1 MFLQIESRDHNIII
15 IFFILQNTKILVSLK
30 RQFDPGQLLLKN
42 LGLTMTLLEDREC
55 QYLLN
60 QEDNNRK
67 IEVIDISI
75 ENLLIRPQC
84 FLPNRIL
91 YKNFKA
97 YLQVYDIFNSPL

>member
-1 MFLQIESRDHNIII
+1 MFLQIESRDHNIIT

-60 QEDNNRK
+60 QEDKNRK

-84 FLPNRIL
+84 FLQNRIL